1 MNNIRGPARPL
12 TCGARGWADRCPAA
26 GPGAPIV
33 PAGETGYRVLMGSF
47 RRVRLV
53 GCVCLA
59 FAVLAGCAASTVPY
73 VYKAGEFDRS
83 SPNFGK
89 EPTDITSVTIC
100 YGARGTTPEE
110 IRDMAQTECAQFE
123 KTARFT
129 DQNYRTCPLLTPVAA
144 HFDCV
149 KP

>member
-1 MNNIRGPARPL
+1 MNMIRGPARHR
-12 TCGARGWADRCPAA
+12 TSGARGRADRCPPAR
-26 GPGAPIV
+26 PGAPIV
-33 PAGETGYRVLMGSF
+33 RADETGYRVLMGSF
-47 RRVRLV
+47 RLVRLV
-53 GCVCLA
+53 AHICLP
-59 FAVLAGCAASTVPY
+59 FAVLAGCAGSTVPY
-73 VYKAGEFDRS
+73 VYKVGEFNRA

-100 YGARGTTPEE
+100 YGTRGTTPEE

>member
-12 TCGARGWADRCPAA
+12 ISPARGLAGRCPPA

-33 PAGETGYRVLMGSF
+33 RADETGYRVLMGWF
-47 RRVRLV
+47 RLVRLV
-53 GCVCLA
+53 ARVCLA

-83 SPNFGK
+83 SPNFAK
-89 EPTDITSVTIC
+89 APTDITSVTIC
-100 YGARGTTPEE
+100 YGTRGTTPEE

-129 DQNYRTCPLLTPVAA
+129 EQNYQTCPLLTPVAA
-144 HFDCV
+144 NFDCV

>member
-1 MNNIRGPARPL
+1 MNNIRDPATHR
-12 TCGARGWADRCPAA
+12 TSGARGWADRCPPA

-33 PAGETGYRVLMGSF
+33 RADETGYRVLMGSF
-47 RRVRLV
+47 RLVRLV
-53 GCVCLA
+53 ARVCLP
-59 FAVLAGCAASTVPY
+59 FAVLAGCAGSTVPY

-100 YGARGTTPEE
+100 YGTRGTTPEE

-129 DQNYRTCPLLTPVAA
+129 DQNYQTCPLLTPVAA
-144 HFDCV
+144 YFDCV